1 MDTGQIVSS
10 VIGGVAVLL
19 LGAIGR
25 GLLGM
30 RNDFRRFMQEHLW
43 LLATTMWTRD
53 KVMLIMKRLDIE
65 IEDPPPHDLPYVI
78 RSDKSHA
85 G

>member
-1 MDTGQIVSS
+1 MNTGQIVSS
-10 VIGGVAVLL
+10 IIGGVAVLL

-25 GLLGM
+25 MMLGV

-53 KVMLIMKRLDIE
+53 KVIQIMNRLDMPLGN
-65 IEDPPPHDLPYVI
+65 PPPSDLT
-78 RSDKSHA
+78 KE
-85 G
+85 